1 MKTEVIYVDK
11 KFRKALEADFGVSQS
26 TVSFALNFKH
36 LLRRLVDACRH
47 REYAA
52 PVGSEVQRDFRSRP
66 QYLLQERVPGTARN
80 VHENDLFVILRKC
93 RIKSPVRVVVYRW
106 AKEGFI
112 IKTGKDEW
120 KKLKKS

>member
-47 REYAA
+47 REHAA

-80 VHENDLFVILRKC
+80 VHEKRPLRDIAQVQDQVARQSRCIPLGKR
-93 RIKSPVRVVVYRW
+93 RIYH
-106 AKEGFI
+106 
-112 IKTGKDEW
+112 
-120 KKLKKS
+120 